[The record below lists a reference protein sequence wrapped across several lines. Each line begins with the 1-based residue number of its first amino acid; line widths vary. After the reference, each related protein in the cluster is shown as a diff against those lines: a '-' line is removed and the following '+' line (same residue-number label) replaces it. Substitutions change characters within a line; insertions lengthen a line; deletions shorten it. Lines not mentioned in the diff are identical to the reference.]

1 MYQIIRGTTHNLPD
15 TPAFI
20 ETLNQLEESPV
31 AEARRLFDPK
41 REIVVARAP
50 GRLDVMG
57 GIADYSGSLVL
68 ELPLQEATYA
78 ALQRDPSRRLRIV
91 SLAEDSAL
99 ALAFE
104 MPLADF
110 EGAGDPV
117 DYEAARARFERDP
130 ARHWAAYVAGVFLVL
145 MREREFNFQDGA
157 RILIASRV
165 PQGKGVSSSA
175 ALEVAVMQAVAA
187 AFEITI
193 EAREM
198 ALLCQKAENLVAGA
212 PCGVMDQ
219 MTAACGEANRL
230 LALLCQPA
238 ELRETIA
245 IPGQIALWGLDSGV
259 RHAVTGADYGS
270 VRLGTFMGY
279 RIIAELAGFNV
290 HGTGPGEPVHIDDPR
305 WGGYL
310 ANLTPSELEQ
320 VYAAQLPERL
330 RGADFLS
337 RYQGTTD
344 PVTRVD
350 PDRSY
355 AVRVPTAHAIYEHH
369 RVRLYAELIGAAA
382 NGGALELL
390 GELMYQSHA
399 SYSACGLGSASTD
412 RLVRLV
418 REAGPAQGLYGAKIT
433 GGGSG
438 GTVAVLG
445 RRDAGT
451 SVERVAERYARETGC
466 EPYIFAGSSP
476 GSAAFGH
483 LKLEKQRGKGT

>member
-1 MYQIIRGTTHNLPD
+1 MYRIIRGTTHKLPD

-219 MTAACGEANRL
+219 
-230 LALLCQPA
+230 
-238 ELRETIA
+238 
-245 IPGQIALWGLDSGV
+245 
-259 RHAVTGADYGS
+259 
-270 VRLGTFMGY
+270 
-279 RIIAELAGFNV
+279 GFNV

-355 AVRVPTAHAIYEHH
+355 TVRVPTAHAIYEHH

-466 EPYIFAGSSP
+466 QPYIFAGSSP